1 MRLRLVLLALLV
13 PCFPGSALAKPSGS
27 KSTAAVAALEVW
39 LALDERPVI
48 SEQPFAR
55 EALTKEDAA
64 KAKALLWKDHA
75 ATIRKTRAE
84 EMKQESIKIGTHTM
98 RFRTRTFGEKPAG
111 GRSLFIS
118 MHGGGGAPP
127 AVNDRQWKNQV
138 GLYKPAEGI
147 YLAPRAPTDTWNL
160 WHQAHIDQLLRRLI
174 ENMIVL
180 EDVNPDRVYILGY
193 SAGGDGVYQLA
204 PRMAD
209 SLAAASM
216 MAGHPNETSPLGL
229 RNLPFA
235 LQVGANDAGYKRNEI
250 AATWAEKLKAL
261 HEADPDGYET
271 FIKIHEG
278 KGHWMNRED
287 AVALPW
293 MAKHTRKALPTRIVW
308 KQDDVRHARFY
319 WLAVD
324 PASQGK
330 RAEVIATRAGQTI
343 TVNSADSKQLTTLLN
358 DEMLDLDKP
367 VTITSGD
374 NQLHRGIVKRTI
386 AVMARTLQE
395 RGDPRLVFS
404 GEQIVTLPAG
414 KGSADKDAAPAK

>member
-1 MRLRLVLLALLV
+1 MRLRLVLTAVLI
-13 PCFPGSALAKPSGS
+13 PCCLGSAWAKPSVS
-27 KSTAAVAALEVW
+27 KSATAVAALEAW
-39 LALDERPVI
+39 LALGERPAL
-48 SEQPFAR
+48 SEQPFAGV
-55 EALTKEDAA
+55 ALTKEDAA
-64 KAKALLWKDHA
+64 RAKALLWKDHE
-75 ATIRKTRAE
+75 ATIRKTRTE
-84 EMKQESIKIGTHTM
+84 EMKQQAIKLGDLTM
-98 RFRTRTFGEKPAG
+98 RFRTRTYGEKPAS
-111 GRSLFIS
+111 GRSLYIS

-127 AVNDRQWKNQV
+127 AVNDQQWKNQI
-138 GLYKPAEGI
+138 GLYEPAEGI

-160 WHQAHIDQLLRRLI
+160 WHQAHIDQFFRRLI
-174 ENMIVL
+174 ENLIVL

-235 LQVGANDAGYKRNEI
+235 LQVGARDGGYKRNEI

-261 HEADPDGYET
+261 HAADPGGYET

-278 KGHWMNRED
+278 KGHWMDRED

-293 MAKHTRKALPTRIVW
+293 MAKHTRSPLPKRIVW
-308 KQDDVRHARFY
+308 KQDDVRHDRFY

-330 RAEVIATRAGQTI
+330 RAELVATREGQTI
-343 TVNSADSKQLTTLLN
+343 TVSGADTKRVTVLLN
-358 DEMLDLDKP
+358 DEMLDLDQP
-367 VTITSGD
+367 VTIRSGSKP
-374 NQLHRGIVKRTI
+374 LYRGAVLRTI
-386 AVMARTLQE
+386 GGIARTLE
-395 RGDPRLVFS
+395 ARGDPRLVFS
-404 GEQIVTLPAG
+404 GEQTVTLP
-414 KGSADKDAAPAK
+414 SDQDPVPAK